1 MHGVSQR
8 KQQPTPLITESTMTH
23 ASTSAKVAI
32 FNDTRRTSHYG
43 CEIVMQVLEEQLRS
57 RDMTIAFSWPM
68 GRDWRNGIRNSNV
81 FNGIDAVIVN
91 GEGTIHHSDT
101 RDRAHYLTETARYFG
116 DTYGIPCFLIN
127 ATLYEIGDDI
137 IDNLGYFDRIWVR
150 EGSSQELLKTR
161 DISASLAPDLT
172 LMVDAP
178 ATAERPF
185 SVLATDSVI
194 QPVAAHLKMLCSKKK
209 WHYSKLTHASRPLS
223 QDHFPKREV
232 LRRYAKWLVALLM
245 GRNIRNRHEFL
256 RYLSSHKL
264 VCTGRFHAVTL
275 ALATRTP
282 YLAIDS
288 NTPKISS
295 LTMDVFGA
303 PDRVVPMERLDTV
316 HDPLAF
322 GWSEQEQ
329 NALSRFLLSS
339 RNSIGTMFDEIRAIV
354 DARKQRK

>member
-1 MHGVSQR
+1 
-8 KQQPTPLITESTMTH
+8 MTH
-23 ASTSAKVAI
+23 QYPTANVAI

-43 CEIVMQVLEEQLRS
+43 CEIVMQTLQEQLTARN
-57 RDMTIAFSWPM
+57 IAPVFSWPM
-68 GRDWRNGIRNSNV
+68 GRDWRNELHRFGG
-81 FNGIDAVIVN
+81 FNRIDAIIVN
-91 GEGTIHHSDT
+91 GEGSIHHSDT

-161 DISASLAPDLT
+161 GISASLAPDLT

-232 LRRYAKWLVALLM
+232 LRRYAKWLAALLV

-256 RYLSSHKL
+256 RYMSSHKL

-303 PDRVVPMERLDTV
+303 PDRVVPMERLDSV

-339 RNSIGTMFDEIRAIV
+339 RNSIGSMFDEIRAIV

>member
-1 MHGVSQR
+1 
-8 KQQPTPLITESTMTH
+8 MTH
-23 ASTSAKVAI
+23 HNPTAKVAI

-43 CEIVMQVLEEQLRS
+43 CEIVMQTLEEQLSARN
-57 RDMTIAFSWPM
+57 MTLAFSWPM
-68 GRDWRNGIRNSNV
+68 GRDWRNELHRFDGFSM
-81 FNGIDAVIVN
+81 IDAIIVN
-91 GEGTIHHSDT
+91 GEGSIHHSDT

-137 IDNLGYFDRIWVR
+137 IDNLRYFDGIWVR
-150 EGSSQELLKTR
+150 ESSSQELLKTR
-161 DISASLAPDLT
+161 GISANLAPDLT
-172 LMVDAP
+172 LMVDTP
-178 ATAERPF
+178 VTAERPF

-194 QPVAAHLKMLCSKKK
+194 KPIAAHLKMLCRKKK

-223 QDHFPKREV
+223 QDHFPRREV
-232 LRRYAKWLVALLM
+232 LRRNAKWLAALLV

-256 RYLSSHKL
+256 RYMSSHQL

-282 YLAIDS
+282 YLAVAS

-295 LTMDVFGA
+295 LTMDVFGTL
-303 PDRVVPMERLDTV
+303 DRVVPLERIDTV

-322 GWSEQEQ
+322 GWSEQER

-339 RNSIGTMFDEIRAIV
+339 RNSIAMMFDEIRAIV
-354 DARKQRK
+354 DARTQRK